1 MNTSTESLTCPPRM
15 KSLIDTTLSKL
26 NEDCTNLIG
35 RNIGISK
42 PNFDVI
48 TLETF
53 FDNNEGQFFL
63 IKSEIEDSYTGNIC
77 TVMQIKDGIK
87 IGGSLLG
94 YDDSQIKE
102 NIEKEELD
110 EDCTDGLKEFGNQF
124 TGIID
129 NVFRNKLT
137 KPVHIKLST
146 CTSINRENAKDI
158 FPNLSSDD
166 YLQLSSLLLIKGFET
181 GNINIFIQIDL
192 VEDFFGEQIHEK
204 TTNVLILDDSV
215 ADIKILRR
223 YLANTEFK
231 PLITTNAT
239 ETFTLLHKE
248 KIHLILMNL
257 TLPEQ
262 SGIEICK
269 KIKKTPY
276 TKSIPIIMTSS
287 KPTESAVITSLE
299 AGAKNFLVKPFTK
312 ATLLQKINRY
322 KVKKKQAVLF

>member
-1 MNTSTESLTCPPRM
+1 MKASTESIICPPRM
-15 KSLIDTTLSKL
+15 KSLIDNTLSKL

-35 RNIGISK
+35 KNIGISK
-42 PNFDVI
+42 PNFDII

-77 TVMQIKDGIK
+77 TIMQIKDGIK

-102 NIEKEELD
+102 KIEKEELD

-129 NVFRNKLT
+129 NVFRNKLP

-146 CTSINRENAKDI
+146 CTSINSENAKDI

-181 GNINIFIQIDL
+181 GNFNIFLQIDL
-192 VEDFFGEQIHEK
+192 VEDFFGEQIHDK
-204 TTNVLILDDSV
+204 TTNVLILDDSI
-215 ADIKILRR
+215 ADIKIIKR

-262 SGIEICK
+262 SGVEICK

-312 ATLLQKINRY
+312 STLLQKINSYR
-322 KVKKKQAVLF
+322 VKKKQAVLF

>member
-1 MNTSTESLTCPPRM
+1 MNTATEPIICPPRM
-15 KSLIDTTLSKL
+15 KSLIDNTLTKL

-42 PNFDVI
+42 PNFNI
-48 TLETF
+48 INLENF
-53 FDNNEGQFFL
+53 FTANKDQFFL

-77 TVMQIKDGIK
+77 TLMQIKDGIK

-102 NIEKEELD
+102 KIEKEELD

-129 NVFRNKLT
+129 NVFRNKLS

-146 CTSINRENAKDI
+146 CTSINSETAKDI
-158 FPNLSSDD
+158 FPDLSSDD

-181 GNINIFIQIDL
+181 GNFNIFMQIDL
-192 VEDFFGEQIHEK
+192 VEDFFGEQIHDK

-215 ADIKILRR
+215 TDIKTIRR

-231 PLITTNAT
+231 PLITNNAN

-287 KPTESAVITSLE
+287 KPTESSVITSLE
-299 AGAKNFLVKPFTK
+299 AGARNFLVKPFTK
-312 ATLLQKINRY
+312 ATLLQKINKY
-322 KVKKKQAVLF
+322 KVRKKQTVLF

>member
-1 MNTSTESLTCPPRM
+1 MNTSTESIICPPRM
-15 KSLIDTTLSKL
+15 KSLIDHTLSKL
-26 NEDCTNLIG
+26 NEDCTKLIG

-42 PNFDVI
+42 PNFNII
-48 TLETF
+48 TLEKF
-53 FDNNEGQFFL
+53 FTANTGQFFL
-63 IKSEIEDSYTGNIC
+63 IKSEIEDSYTGYIC
-77 TVMQIKDGIK
+77 TLMQIKDGIK

-94 YDDSQIKE
+94 YDDTQIKE
-102 NIEKEELD
+102 KIEKEEID

-129 NVFRNKLT
+129 NVFRNKLP

-146 CTSINRENAKDI
+146 CTSINGETAKDI
-158 FPNLSSDD
+158 FPDLSSDD

-181 GNINIFIQIDL
+181 GNFNIFMQIDL
-192 VEDFFGEQIHEK
+192 VEDFFGEQIHDK

-215 ADIKILRR
+215 TDIKIIRR

-231 PLITTNAT
+231 PLVTNNAN

-312 ATLLQKINRY
+312 ATLLQKMNRY
-322 KVKKKQAVLF
+322 KFRKKQDVLF